1 MRMVKLMIGSALA
14 IAAAVLVSVNLRT
27 FDVRRLTAQVD
38 ALEQQRQ
45 ELRDYIRRLSAS
57 RRVAQIDVIDQR
69 FDQRGVAVSAILWH
83 EIGPDGVL
91 GDPQTIEVVG
101 ELMYVEAAVIKF
113 DHDAVGKGDPEK
125 GGSVAVFRRIFGDRQ
140 IAALA
145 PNLNQASRPAGSG
158 EHENPAAPGFASPAS
173 KEVGHPNSKEAGRP
187 SFEVRLWDLF
197 WQLMGDPKLAERYGV
212 RVAQCEAPAVRI
224 KPGQIW
230 EVALDAA
237 GGLNLRLIA
246 ERKEITLATSPPGS
260 TRP

>member
-1 MRMVKLMIGSALA
+1 MRGMRFVIGLVLA
-14 IAAAVLVSVNLRT
+14 IAATVLVSVQLRT
-27 FDVRRLTAQVD
+27 FEIRRLTAEVD

-69 FDQRGVAVSAILWH
+69 PDQRGQAVSAIVWH
-83 EIGPDGVL
+83 EIGRDGVL
-91 GDPQTIEVVG
+91 SDPQTVEVVG

-113 DHDAVGKGDPEK
+113 DHDSVAKGDPDK
-125 GGSVAVFRRIFGDRQ
+125 GGTVAVFRRIFGDRQ

-145 PNLNQASRPAGSG
+145 PDLNQAT
-158 EHENPAAPGFASPAS
+158 
-173 KEVGHPNSKEAGRP
+173 HPTATGNVPDKP
-187 SFEVRLWDLF
+187 FEVRLWDLF
-197 WQLMGDPKLAERYGV
+197 WRLMGDPKLAEQYGV

-224 KPGQIW
+224 KPGQVW

-237 GGLNLRLIA
+237 GGLNLRLIG
-246 ERKEITLATSPPGS
+246 ERKEITLATPPPHD

>member
-1 MRMVKLMIGSALA
+1 MRWMKFSIGTGLA
-14 IAAAVLVSVNLRT
+14 IAGIVLVTFNLRT
-27 FDVRRLTAQVD
+27 FEIRRLTAQVD

-69 FDQRGVAVSAILWH
+69 PDQRGQPVSAIVWH
-83 EIGPDGVL
+83 DISSEGVL
-91 GDPQTIEVVG
+91 SDPQTVEVVG

-113 DHDAVGKGDPEK
+113 NHDAVGKGDPEK

-145 PNLNQASRPAGSG
+145 PNLNQASRPAASSAGSD
-158 EHENPAAPGFASPAS
+158 ET
-173 KEVGHPNSKEAGRP
+173 
-187 SFEVRLWDLF
+187 FEVRLWDLF
-197 WQLMGDPKLAERYGV
+197 WRLMSDPKLAEQYGV

-230 EVALDAA
+230 EVALDAV
-237 GGLNLRLIA
+237 GGLNLRLIG
-246 ERKEITLATSPPGS
+246 ERKEITLATPPPQKA
-260 TRP
+260 RP